1 MWEDLELREL
11 QTKHK
16 MQNGLTS
23 VDHLGPTRGG
33 PSPLLG
39 LFGAHWNGSC
49 RAESAVLFVLKGCC
63 FWPTEQKF
71 PPQPWHALA
80 QTHTYTHITDTGG
93 CFANCVLSKA
103 LRSGVVKWREA
114 SLAERLKRTIM
125 RRARAVQCSV
135 LWATGPHRC
144 ITESLS
150 CETEKRPKGWQSS
163 QCRTSA
169 VKVQSPLTN

>member
-49 RAESAVLFVLKGCC
+49 RAESAVLFILKGCC

-80 QTHTYTHITDTGG
+80 QTHTYTHNTDTGG
-93 CFANCVLSKA
+93 MFCQMCTVQSIEFWGGKMKRSKPGRA
-103 LRSGVVKWREA
+103 LEENNHEESKSCAVFSTVSHRAPQVHHWLTFMWNRETT
-114 SLAERLKRTIM
+114 ERLTKFS
-125 RRARAVQCSV
+125 VQNIC
-135 LWATGPHRC
+135 
-144 ITESLS
+144 
-150 CETEKRPKGWQSS
+150 CEGT
-163 QCRTSA
+163 
-169 VKVQSPLTN
+169 VQ